1 MADDVFGFIA
11 DDVDRIR
18 NVVSFVE
25 KSPRYTPD
33 TKRRYGGPM
42 SVNGIVEGT
51 LTSAVTAASPDG
63 KTGATTFTIR
73 LWYLDD
79 TDTHDPQY
87 LSVSTDDTAG
97 VNTTNRTATSGTHA
111 FCAYMNGRLQFLF
124 GDCP

>member
-33 TKRRYGGPM
+33 TKRRYGGPT

-73 LWYLDD
+73 LWHLDD

-97 VNTTNRTATSGTHA
+97 VNTTNRTAISGSHA